1 MSAEM
6 NDVLE
11 LIGRGAQ
18 EILKIEELEERLK
31 LGRPLRIKAGFDP
44 TAPDLHLGHTVL
56 LNKMRQFQDL
66 GHTVIFLIGDFTGMI
81 GDPTGKN
88 ITRKPL
94 SREDVLKNAETYADQ
109 VFKVL
114 DKSKTELRFNS
125 EWFDKMSAADMIK
138 LAGQHTVARMLERDD
153 FSKRFA
159 GQQPIAIHEFLY
171 PLVQGYDSVALNAD
185 VELGGTDQKFNLLMG
200 RALQEHFGQPPQIV
214 LTMPLLEGL
223 DGVNKMGKSLG
234 NYIGINE
241 PAIDIVNKAMKIS
254 DELMWRWFELLSFEV
269 SLAELAQMKART
281 VSGELHPR
289 EAKLR
294 LARELATRFHTAAE
308 AEAAIAGWQAAVRGE
323 ADKSLLALNVL
334 AIPAEG
340 LRLAAVL
347 KLAGLAASNGEAN
360 RKIAERAVR
369 IDNAVA
375 ADPQLL
381 LMPGFEGVLQVGKR
395 SFARV
400 LLQAEG

>member
-1 MSAEM
+1 MQIQ
-6 NDVLE
+6 DVLE

-18 EILKIEELEERLK
+18 EILKPEELEARLK
-31 LGRPLRIKAGFDP
+31 LGRPLRVKAGFDP

-66 GHTVIFLIGDFTGMI
+66 GHQVIFLIGDFTGMI

-88 ITRKPL
+88 VTRKPL
-94 SREDVLKNAETYADQ
+94 SRADVLANAETYADQ

-114 DKSKTELRFNS
+114 DRDKTELRFNS
-125 EWFDKMSAADMIK
+125 EWFDAMSAADMIK
-138 LAGQHTVARMLERDD
+138 LAGQMTVARMLERDD

-171 PLVQGYDSVALNAD
+171 PLVQGYDSVALKAD
-185 VELGGTDQKFNLLMG
+185 IELGGTDQKFNLLMG
-200 RALQEHFGQPPQIV
+200 RGLQEHFGQPPQIV

-241 PAIDIVNKAMKIS
+241 PAIDIVNKTMKIG

-269 SLAELAQMKART
+269 SLAELARMKADAEA
-281 VSGELHPR
+281 GQLHPR

-294 LARELATRFHTAAE
+294 LARELAARFHSAAD
-308 AEAAIAGWQAAVRGE
+308 AEAAIQGWQAAVRGE
-323 ADKSLLALNVL
+323 ADKNLLEIKVL
-334 AIPAEG
+334 AVPAEG
-340 LRLAAVL
+340 ARLAAVL
-347 KLAGLAASNGEAN
+347 RLAGLAGSNTEAN
-360 RKIAERAVR
+360 RKIQERAVR
-369 IDNAVA
+369 IDNQIVE
-375 ADPQLL
+375 DSQLL

-395 SFARV
+395 NFARV
-400 LLQAEG
+400 QLQPEA

>member
-1 MSAEM
+1 MASHIQ
-6 NDVLE
+6 DVLDI
-11 LIGRGAQ
+11 IGRGAQ
-18 EILKIEELEERLK
+18 EILKPEELEARLK

-66 GHTVIFLIGDFTGMI
+66 GHQVIFLIGDFTGMI

-88 ITRKPL
+88 VTRKPL
-94 SREDVLKNAETYADQ
+94 SREDVRANAETYADQ
-109 VFKVL
+109 VYKVL

-125 EWFDKMSAADMIK
+125 EWFDKLGAADMIR
-138 LAGQHTVARMLERDD
+138 LAGQMTVARMLERDD
-153 FSKRFA
+153 FSKRFG

-171 PLVQGYDSVALNAD
+171 PLVQGYDSVALKAD

-214 LTMPLLEGL
+214 LTMPLLEGI

-241 PAIDIVNKAMKIS
+241 PAIDIVNKTMKIG
-254 DELMWRWFELLSFEV
+254 DDLMWRWFELLSFDV
-269 SLAELAQMKART
+269 SLAALAQMKADAA
-281 VSGELHPR
+281 SGQLHPR
-289 EAKLR
+289 EAKLQ
-294 LARELATRFHTAAE
+294 LARELASRFHTAAE
-308 AEAAIAGWQAAVRGE
+308 AEAAILGWQAAVRGE
-323 ADKSLLALNVL
+323 ADKSLLELLTLPV
-334 AIPAEG
+334 PAEG
-340 LRLAAVL
+340 LRLVAAL

-369 IDNAVA
+369 IDNAVVEDA
-375 ADPQLL
+375 QCLL
-381 LMPGFEGVLQVGKR
+381 QPGFEGVLQVGKR
-395 SFARV
+395 NFARV
-400 LLQAEG
+400 RLVKE